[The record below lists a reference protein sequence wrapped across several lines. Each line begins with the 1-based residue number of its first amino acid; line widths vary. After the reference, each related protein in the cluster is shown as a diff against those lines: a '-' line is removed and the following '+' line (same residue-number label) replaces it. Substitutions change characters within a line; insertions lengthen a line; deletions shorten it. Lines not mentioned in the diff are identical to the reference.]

1 MDKDTN
7 LLTCMPVARRAF
19 VMTLVSGFTLA
30 TGPLN
35 AATIVT
41 DTDGLDAGQVSI
53 PASVGFIPAYRA
65 RPKG

>member
-7 LLTCMPVARRAF
+7 LLIGVPVARRSI
-19 VMTLVSGFTLA
+19 VMTLVAGFTLA

-41 DTDGLDAGQVSI
+41 DTDGLDAGQV
-53 PASVGFIPAYRA
+53 
-65 RPKG
+65 